1 MSRKINGK
9 TNGRVMASIAN
20 RKFEVKMGIQ
30 PAKAS
35 SMRMQ
40 SRTIGLNGLK
50 RSVRSIFTN
59 SCPECGVDLVAD
71 SGEYVCPKCGLVK
84 QIIAGVL

>member
-1 MSRKINGK
+1 MPRKINGK
-9 TNGRVMASIAN
+9 TNGRSVTSIAN

-30 PAKAS
+30 PAKSA
-35 SMRMQ
+35 SMRM
-40 SRTIGLNGLK
+40 SSSVIGLR